1 MMDCINYMNGTWR
14 ANSDSTVPLYDAGF
28 LLGDGLFETIRFDSR
43 KLFYP
48 EKHLERLSAGLD
60 FIQIKLGKSSADII
74 LLLKETI
81 KRNSIKSG
89 LLRLMVTRGEVEGP
103 PWKYEGAAGIY
114 IIIRSLT
121 PEPEYPVK
129 IVFYPEEKYPIIRF
143 NPAIKSLNYIGNML
157 AKKDAEKEGAF
168 EPVFYNKDG
177 YITECAI
184 RNIFFIQDDTLL
196 TPSTNLGILS
206 GVMRGTIMSIAN
218 ELNLTVKDTNISIDS
233 INDMDEAF
241 VSSTGIGLLPCFWDG
256 WQSDVP
262 IASKLKKCLETLI
275 DCEETK
281 WRIK

>member
-1 MMDCINYMNGTWR
+1 MDCINYINGIWKSS
-14 ANSDSTVPLYDAGF
+14 SDSTIPIYDAGF

-43 KLFYP
+43 KLFFP
-48 EKHLERLSAGLD
+48 EKHLERLSTGLD
-60 FIQIKLGKSSADII
+60 IIRIKLGISSADII
-74 LLLKETI
+74 LLLEEI
-81 KRNSIKSG
+81 IQRNSIQSG

-103 PWKYEGAAGIY
+103 PWKYEGSAGLY
-114 IIIRSLT
+114 IAIRSLT
-121 PEPEYPVK
+121 LEPEYPVK

-196 TPSTNLGILS
+196 TPSTNLGVLP
-206 GVMRGTIMSIAN
+206 GVMRGTIMSMAN
-218 ELNLTVKDTNISIDS
+218 ELNLTVKDTNISIES
-233 INDMDEAF
+233 INDMNEAF

-256 WQSDVP
+256 WKSDFT
-262 IASKLKKCLETLI
+262 IALKLKKFLETLI
-275 DCEETK
+275 DYEETK
-281 WRIK
+281 RRMK

>member
-1 MMDCINYMNGTWR
+1 MNGTWLE
-14 ANSDSTVPLYDAGF
+14 NFDSTVPLYDAGF
-28 LLGDGLFETIRFDSR
+28 LFGDGLFETIRFDSR

-60 FIQIKLGKSSADII
+60 FIRIKLVKSSADII
-74 LLLKETI
+74 LLLEEI
-81 KRNSIKSG
+81 IQRNSIQSG

-103 PWKYEGAAGIY
+103 PWKYEGLRGIY
-114 IIIRSLT
+114 ITIRPLS

-129 IVFYPEEKYPIIRF
+129 IVFYSEDKYPIIRF

-184 RNIFFIQDDTLL
+184 RNIFFIQNDTLL
-196 TPSTNLGILS
+196 TPSTNLGVLP

-218 ELNLTVKDTNISIDS
+218 ELNLTVEDANISIES

-241 VSSTGIGLLPCFWDG
+241 VSSTGIGLLPCFWNG
-256 WQSDVP
+256 WQSDFTIV
-262 IASKLKKCLETLI
+262 SKLKKCLKTLI
-275 DCEETK
+275 DCEENRRELK
-281 WRIK
+281 

>member
-1 MMDCINYMNGTWR
+1 MNGTWR

-60 FIQIKLGKSSADII
+60 FIRIKLVKSSADII
-74 LLLKETI
+74 LLLEEI
-81 KRNSIKSG
+81 IQRNSIQSG

-103 PWKYEGAAGIY
+103 PWKYEGSAGIY
-114 IIIRSLT
+114 IAIRSLT

-168 EPVFYNKDG
+168 EPAFYNTNG
-177 YITECAI
+177 CVTECAI
-184 RNIFFIQDDTLL
+184 RNIFFIKGDKLL
-196 TPSTNLGILS
+196 TPSTNLGVLP
-206 GVMRGTIMSIAN
+206 GVMRDAIMSIAN
-218 ELNLTVKDTNISIDS
+218 ELNLTVEETNISIES
-233 INDMDEAF
+233 INNMDEAF
-241 VSSTGIGLLPCFWDG
+241 ISSTGIGLLPCIWNG
-256 WQSDVP
+256 WQSEFT
-262 IASKLKKCLETLI
+262 ITSKLKKRLESLI
-275 DCEETK
+275 YFEVT
-281 WRIK
+281 RR